1 MRIGLFLVM
10 VLVAWGNNYNHPNPT
25 IILRKWKAKTYPF
38 EGLKIPLAPNIEVT
52 RNELVLLNP
61 DGMPF
66 QRFQLSAIKAEG
78 DEIDLELSGFAGV
91 ALAFKVENSERI
103 HFRVPIIG
111 SDIAFDKLK

>member
-10 VLVAWGNNYNHPNPT
+10 VLVAWGSGCSRPDPT
-25 IILRKWKAKTYPF
+25 VILGKWKAESYPF
-38 EGLKIPLAPNIEVT
+38 EGLKIPLAPNIKVT

-78 DEIDLELSGFAGV
+78 DEIDLELSGFAG
-91 ALAFKVENSERI
+91 AKVETG
-103 HFRVPIIG
+103 V
-111 SDIAFDKLK
+111 

>member
-1 MRIGLFLVM
+1 MRIGLLLAMALATWVS
-10 VLVAWGNNYNHPNPT
+10 GCSRPDPT
-25 IILRKWKAKTYPF
+25 VILGKWKAENYPF

-52 RNELVLLNP
+52 RNDLLLVNP
-61 DGMPF
+61 DGVPF
-66 QRFQLSAIKAEG
+66 QRFPLSAIKAEG
-78 DEIDLELSGFAGV
+78 HEIDLELSGFAGI